1 MISVLL
7 IGMGKFGRTLGE
19 RLISMGDE
27 VMIVDKNEDIINP
40 IASKYTNAL
49 IANCMNEDSLA
60 SMDIPSF
67 DICVVAIGD
76 DFQSS
81 LEITSLLKDLGAK
94 KIISKATTDIQ
105 RKFLTRAGADEV
117 IYPDRDVAEKLAVR
131 INSSNIINFIDIDDQ
146 YSIFEIAVP
155 EQWAGKTLIEINPRK
170 KFGMN
175 ILTVKKGTQVIASL
189 DADFVFEPED
199 QLVVFGNTEKILSF
213 TNKFS
218 LKKKKRK

>member
-1 MISVLL
+1 MLFRS
-7 IGMGKFGRTLGE
+7 
-19 RLISMGDE
+19 
-27 VMIVDKNEDIINP
+27 
-40 IASKYTNAL
+40 
-49 IANCMNEDSLA
+49 
-60 SMDIPSF
+60 
-67 DICVVAIGD
+67 IGD

-94 KIISKATTDIQ
+94 RIISKATTDIQ

-131 INSSNIINFIDIDDQ
+131 VNSSNIINFIDIDDQ